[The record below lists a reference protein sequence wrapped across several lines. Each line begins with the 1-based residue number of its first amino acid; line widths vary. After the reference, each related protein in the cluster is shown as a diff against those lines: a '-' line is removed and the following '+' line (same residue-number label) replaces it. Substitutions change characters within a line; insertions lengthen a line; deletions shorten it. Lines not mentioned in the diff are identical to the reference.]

1 MGIASEIERLT
12 DLHRSGAL
20 SDEEFARA
28 KAAIL
33 SAPPDVSGA
42 LPPPERPDPA
52 RTQGDGR
59 EREERQYA
67 MFVHFSLLAGLV
79 VPLAGF
85 VLPVVLW
92 QTKKREMP
100 SIDAHG
106 KAVVNWMISSLIYS
120 VACFVLV
127 FVIVGIPLL
136 IALGILSVVF
146 PILGGL
152 KANDGV
158 LWRYPLSITFLK

>member
-1 MGIASEIERLT
+1 
-12 DLHRSGAL
+12 
-20 SDEEFARA
+20 
-28 KAAIL
+28 
-33 SAPPDVSGA
+33 
-42 LPPPERPDPA
+42 
-52 RTQGDGR
+52 
-59 EREERQYA
+59 

-92 QTKKREMP
+92 QTKKGEMP

-106 KAVVNWMISSLIYS
+106 KAVVNWMISSLIYT
-120 VACFVLV
+120 VVCIVLA
-127 FVIVGIPLL
+127 FVIIGIPLL
-136 IALGILSVVF
+136 IVLGILSIVF

-158 LWRYPLSITFLK
+158 LWRYPLSIRFLS